1 MRLNETW
8 QALCSQISKQT
19 LFLQSNLNL
28 HIHNM
33 HQFSLVPFNNL
44 KNIGLHT
51 TTLCFA
57 FFSVLGHVN
66 AISLFP
72 CYLYGGLIKVVFL
85 KNQLDNFLFNI
96 WYFLVV
102 SVPEE
107 EEKKYFIQ
115 ANL

>member
-1 MRLNETW
+1 MRLNKTW

-44 KNIGLHT
+44 KNIGFHT

-72 CYLYGGLIKVVFL
+72 CYPYGGLIKVVFK

-96 WYFLVV
+96 LVLL
-102 SVPEE
+102 SCFCP
-107 EEKKYFIQ
+107 
-115 ANL
+115 